1 MGSIHSLIIMR
12 KRVTKIQR
20 WIING
25 CLLLLPLLNTCFA
38 QTAKINEIQAKLKLV
53 KADSTR
59 LQLLVKLADAYTP
72 VDPIKEFYYANVC
85 RALAEKLHNEQ
96 RIADAYVQMGISYAV
111 RSKLDS
117 ALNYFQIAYSQSE
130 KIKYLFG
137 MGKSLS
143 DIGFVYDRLDE
154 KKEAIKA
161 DFQALEILKKTNN
174 LRGINQLYTNIGSIY
189 FDLRQYKLA
198 ETYFNQCL
206 VNSTAR
212 KDSSGMAYAF
222 FTMGN
227 CFQALKEDD
236 KAVDYFSRSLAIREK
251 LGDVNGIALVKR
263 GLGNV
268 YFHKNQY
275 SQALTYLDTALNT
288 VKKLQDKYEESA
300 ILLDLSDVYLG
311 MKDFDR
317 SIACAAQSLTNCRE
331 IKSQSGI
338 AESLQRLVAAY
349 KKKGDIARAFEYQSE
364 YITTQEGIETAKALK
379 DVTLTE
385 FGRIRAENATLAKN
399 NQHYVVTN
407 TSYLLKLN
415 QYSNVI
421 VAIVVILALVVL
433 LLFVLYRLNLEKL
446 AANRVLLQQK
456 AEIANIN
463 QELESLND
471 ELNAQM
477 ELTNAQNQELE
488 KVNNVKNK
496 LFSIVSHDL
505 RSPLS
510 TLQTLLRIYR
520 DGDIS
525 DEELGELL
533 IKLEDTILSTG
544 TFLDNLLEWSKS
556 QFEGIVVRPEQFNI
570 ADCIAENIRLFA
582 TQCVLKNLKIVNKAD
597 PSTTVY
603 ADRNMIGLVIRN
615 LFSNSIKFCNPN
627 DEIRFGAAS
636 SNGKTIIS
644 VTDTGPGIY
653 ETDHDKLFNIEH
665 TVTAGTHG
673 EKGSHLGLILCRDM
687 VIQNQ
692 GRIWF
697 ETEID
702 KGTTFWVELPTVQ

>member
-1 MGSIHSLIIMR
+1 MLKRLIQIP
-12 KRVTKIQR
+12 R

-25 CLLLLPLLNTCFA
+25 CLLSALLLNSCFA
-38 QTAKINEIQAKLKLV
+38 QTSKINEIRAKLKVV
-53 KADSTR
+53 KEDTAR
-59 LQLLVKLADAYTP
+59 LKLLKQLADAYTP
-72 VDPIKEFYYANVC
+72 VDPVQKFYYANVFK
-85 RALAEKLHNEQ
+85 ALAEKLHDEQ
-96 RIADAYVQMGISYAV
+96 SIADAYVQMGISYGM

-117 ALNYFQIAYSQSE
+117 ALIYFQTAYNQSK
-130 KIKYLFG
+130 KINYLFG

-161 DFQALEILKKTNN
+161 DFQALEIIKKTNN
-174 LRGINQLYTNIGSIY
+174 LRAINQLYTNIGSIY

-206 VNSTAR
+206 VNSTAS

-236 KAVDYFSRSLAIREK
+236 KAMDYFSRSLAIRER
-251 LGDVNGIALVKR
+251 LGDVNGVALVKR

-268 YFHKNQY
+268 YFHKKQY
-275 SQALTYLDTALNT
+275 SRALTYLDTAFNT

-311 MKDFDR
+311 MKDFDKA
-317 SIACAAQSLTNCRE
+317 IDCASRSLTNCRE
-331 IKSQSGI
+331 IKSQSGV
-338 AESLQRLVAAY
+338 AEALQRLVTIY
-349 KKKGDIARAFEYQSE
+349 KSKGDIARAFEYQSQ
-364 YITTQEGIETAKALK
+364 YITTQDGIETAKALK

-399 NQHYVVTN
+399 NQRYAVTN
-407 TSYLLKLN
+407 TSYVLKLN
-415 QYSNVI
+415 QYSTVI
-421 VAIVVILALVVL
+421 AVIAAILALVVL
-433 LLFVLYRLNLEKL
+433 LLYVLYRLNLEKL
-446 AANRVLLQQK
+446 AANRVLKQQK
-456 AEIANIN
+456 EEIADIN
-463 QELESLND
+463 HELEALNE

-477 ELTNAQNQELE
+477 ELTNEQNEELE
-488 KVNNVKNK
+488 KLNNVKNK
-496 LFSIVSHDL
+496 LFSIISHDL

-510 TLQTLLRIYR
+510 TLQTLLRVYR

-556 QFEGIVVRPEQFNI
+556 QFEGMVIKPEQFNI
-570 ADCIAENIRLFA
+570 ADCVAENIRLFA
-582 TQCVLKNLKIVNKAD
+582 TQSVLKKLKISNKAD
-597 PSTTVY
+597 PLTTVY

-615 LFSNSIKFCNPN
+615 LFSNSIKFCNPG
-627 DEIRFGAAS
+627 DEIIFETAS
-636 SNGKTIIS
+636 NNGKTIITVS
-644 VTDTGPGIY
+644 DTGPGIN
-653 ETDHDKLFNIEH
+653 ESDRDKLFDIEH
-665 TVTAGTHG
+665 TVTTGTQG

-692 GRIWF
+692 GKIWF
-697 ETEID
+697 ETETG
-702 KGTTFWVELPTVQ
+702 KGTTFWVELPSAQ

>member
-1 MGSIHSLIIMR
+1 MR
-12 KRVTKIQR
+12 KQVTKMPR
-20 WIING
+20 WIVNG
-25 CLLLLPLLNTCFA
+25 CLLLPFLLTTCFA
-38 QTAKINEIQAKLKLV
+38 QTSKINEIQAKLKVV
-53 KADSTR
+53 KEDTTR
-59 LQLLVKLADAYTP
+59 LQLLKQLAEAYTP
-72 VDPIKEFYYANVC
+72 VDPVKKFYYANVFKD
-85 RALAEKLHNEQ
+85 LAEKLHDEQ
-96 RIADAYVQMGISYAV
+96 SIADAYVQMGISYGM

-117 ALNYFQIAYSQSE
+117 ALSYFQIAYSQSK
-130 KIKYLFG
+130 KINYLFG

-161 DFQALEILKKTNN
+161 DFQALDILKKTNN

-198 ETYFNQCL
+198 ETYFSQCL
-206 VNSTAR
+206 INSTAR
-212 KDSSGMAYAF
+212 KDSSGIAYAF

-236 KAVDYFSRSLAIREK
+236 KAMDYFSRSLAIREK

-268 YFHKNQY
+268 SFHKKQF
-275 SQALTYLDTALNT
+275 SQALTYLDTALNM

-311 MKDFDR
+311 MKDFDK
-317 SIACAAQSLTNCRE
+317 SIACAAKSLTNCKE

-364 YITTQEGIETAKALK
+364 YITTQNDIETAKALK

-399 NQHYVVTN
+399 NQRYAVTN
-407 TSYLLKLN
+407 ISYLLKLN
-415 QYSNVI
+415 QYSKVI
-421 VAIVVILALVVL
+421 VAIAAVLALVVL
-433 LLFVLYRLNLEKL
+433 LLYVLYRLNLEKL
-446 AANRVLLQQK
+446 AANRILLQQK

-463 QELESLND
+463 HELELLNE

-488 KVNNVKNK
+488 KLNNVKSK
-496 LFSIVSHDL
+496 LFSIISHDL

-510 TLQTLLRIYR
+510 TLQTLLQIYR

-525 DEELGELL
+525 DEELGGLL
-533 IKLEDTILSTG
+533 IKLEDTILTTG

-556 QFEGIVVRPEQFNI
+556 QFEGIVIKPEQFNI
-570 ADCIAENIRLFA
+570 EDCIAENIRLFA

-615 LFSNSIKFCNPN
+615 LFSNSIKFCNPG
-627 DEIRFGAAS
+627 DEIRLGAAGN
-636 SNGKTIIS
+636 NGKTIIS
-644 VTDTGPGIY
+644 ITDTGPGIH
-653 ETDHDKLFNIEH
+653 EADRDKLFNIEH
-665 TVTAGTHG
+665 TVTAGTRG

-687 VIQNQ
+687 VLQNQ

-702 KGTTFWVELPTVQ
+702 KGTTFWVELPSAKH